1 MVVLI
6 KHKIKDAEGKEQEVR
21 KVNQEIINLSLN
33 METRVLELDVTEYD
47 EQGMGSGI
55 GKQTIENVVSVTVV
69 PFDTQIDVMNM

>member
-47 EQGMGSGI
+47 EQGMCSGI

-69 PFDTQIDVMNM
+69 PFDTQIDVMDM

>member
-69 PFDTQIDVMNM
+69 PFDTQIDVMDM